1 MTNEHPALSADFD
14 LDAWIDGTCG
24 ITAVARV
31 VQRGDLIAE
40 RSRLEDELRVTRKLR
55 PEERGLND
63 ASPESVQ
70 SRLDAVNRQLYES
83 MLVVTIQDRTSDHR
97 TRVREE
103 ATAAEGLHPTED
115 RVRYNTVAL
124 LAEIADSIIK
134 VETADGRQLPLGED
148 GFGWRRLETIRERC
162 GEAAL
167 LELVERYR
175 EMTSSAPAVQAPF
188 SPSSSPA
195 RGGTMSPSRSGRRGS
210 GASRRG

>member
-1 MTNEHPALSADFD
+1 MTDEQPELSADFD

-24 ITAVARV
+24 ITAVARI

-103 ATAAEGLHPTED
+103 ATATEGLNAKDD

-134 VETADGRQLPLGED
+134 VETADGKAIPVGAD
-148 GFGWRRLETIRERC
+148 GFGWERLERIRERC

-175 EMTSSAPAVQAPF
+175 EMTSTAPAVQAPF

-195 RGGTMSPSRSGRRGS
+195 HGGTTSPPKSGRRGS

>member
-1 MTNEHPALSADFD
+1 MTDEQPELSADFD

-24 ITAVARV
+24 ITAVARI

-40 RSRLEDELRVTRKLR
+40 RSRLEDELRVTRKIR
-55 PEERGLND
+55 AEDRGLGD
-63 ASPESVQ
+63 QTPETVQ
-70 SRLDAVNRQLYES
+70 AQLDDVNRRLYES
-83 MLVVTIQDRTSDHR
+83 MLVVTLEDRTSDHR
-97 TRVREE
+97 TRVRDE
-103 ATAAEGLHPTED
+103 AAAAEGLNPKED
-115 RVRYNTVAL
+115 SFRYNTVTL

-134 VETADGRQLPLGED
+134 VETADGKAIPVGAD
-148 GFGWRRLETIRERC
+148 GFGWERLERIRERC

-175 EMTSSAPAVQAPF
+175 EMTSTAPAVQAPF

-195 RGGTMSPSRSGRRGS
+195 HGGTTSPPKSGRRGS

>member
-1 MTNEHPALSADFD
+1 MTDEQPELSADFD

-24 ITAVARV
+24 ITAVARI

-103 ATAAEGLHPTED
+103 ATAAEGLNAKDD

-175 EMTSSAPAVQAPF
+175 EMTSTAPAVQAPF

-195 RGGTMSPSRSGRRGS
+195 HGGTTSPPKSGRRGS

>member
-1 MTNEHPALSADFD
+1 MTDEQPELSADFD

-24 ITAVARV
+24 ITTIARI

-70 SRLDAVNRQLYES
+70 SRLDAVNQQLYES

-175 EMTSSAPAVQAPF
+175 EMTSTAPAVQAPF

-195 RGGTMSPSRSGRRGS
+195 HGGTTSPPKSGRRGS